1 MIEIIFISSSR
12 TKFAHIDYLLEGS
25 KYYITQQR
33 NYGIGYIEP
42 RIYDREKLLKESY
55 KDAKKRF
62 SKTVSNAENKF
73 FILEDTSVVIDAL
86 SDENKEVPG
95 LDIKYWM
102 KENTFDAIDK
112 ILKEK
117 RNRKC
122 TVRSDILLHLP
133 KNLQDKYN
141 QEYIVF
147 VGKQKGFICRKESDF
162 NTNPLYPWLDNKT
175 FNKWF
180 VPNDYEIQD
189 ISISQLSI
197 EEATKY
203 DFRNHAINKMIHF
216 LDEEKLF
223 EYRSQKIE
231 YYTPTLFDASIF
243 ILVSSTCAGKS
254 TLAEYMAD
262 SHGYYHIEAS
272 DFMYLEYYKRHGVSS
287 AVSIGDFAQKALEDD
302 PTIVAKQV
310 VGFCRSLGS
319 VPIVISGFR
328 TEKETMYFQ
337 NKNQKEVQVL
347 FIDTEQKIRYERC
360 KKRNRSDVAMTLEKF
375 KAKDLQQYDMGVRIL
390 ETTVENRI
398 SNNSTFDNFYTSFE
412 NGFSHL
418 IKYYPLD
425 EGKKIENMRL
435 EELILVTLSSY
446 VGKFYTTTEIAKLI
460 NDKFPRVKP
469 KSKNNVSR
477 YFNQS
482 FHPYYDIAME
492 NDTNKYAIN
501 TTGLSQARHLIK

>member
-1 MIEIIFISSSR
+1 MIEIVFISSSR
-12 TKFAHIDYLLEGS
+12 TKFAHIEFALRDSRYKLS
-25 KYYITQQR
+25 PQK

-55 KDAKKRF
+55 EDAKERF
-62 SKTVSNAENKF
+62 SKTVSNAGNKF

-86 SDENKEVPG
+86 SDEDKEVPG

-102 KENTFDAIDK
+102 KENTFDTIDK

-133 KNLQDKYN
+133 KNLQEKYN

-147 VGKQKGFICRKESDF
+147 VGKQKGLICCKESDF

-180 VPNDYEIQD
+180 VPNGYEMQD
-189 ISISQLSI
+189 TSISQLKI

-203 DFRNHAINKMIHF
+203 DFRNHAIKKMIHF

-223 EYRSQKIE
+223 EHRSQKIE

-262 SHGYYHIEAS
+262 THGYYHIEAS
-272 DFMYLEYYKRHGVSS
+272 DFMHLEYHKRHGVGSTV
-287 AVSIGDFAQKALEDD
+287 AIGNFAQKALEDD

-310 VGFCRSLGS
+310 VEFCRSLGS

-328 TEKETMYFQ
+328 TEKETMFFQ
-337 NKNQKEVQVL
+337 EKNQKEVQVV

-360 KKRNRSDVAMTLEKF
+360 KKRKRADVAMTSEKF

-390 ETTVENRI
+390 ENNVESKI
-398 SNNSTFDNFYTSFE
+398 SNNSTFDNFYTSLE
-412 NGFSHL
+412 SGFSHL

-435 EELILVTLSSY
+435 EELILVTLSSEF
-446 VGKFYTTTEIAKLI
+446 GKFYTTTEISKLI
-460 NDKFPRVKP
+460 NNKFSELKP
-469 KSKNNVSR
+469 KNKNNVSR

-482 FHPYYDIAME
+482 FHPYYDIKI
-492 NDTNKYAIN
+492 DGDVKKYALN
-501 TTGLSQARHLIK
+501 TTGLSAARHLTK

>member
-1 MIEIIFISSSR
+1 MIEIVFISSNR
-12 TKFAHIDYLLEGS
+12 TKFSHIEYGLRDSRYKLS
-25 KYYITQQR
+25 PQK

-55 KDAKKRF
+55 EDAKERF

-73 FILEDTSVVIDAL
+73 FILEDTSVAIDAL
-86 SDENKEVPG
+86 SNEDKEVPG

-102 KENTFDAIDK
+102 RENTFDTIDK
-112 ILKEK
+112 ILKE
-117 RNRKC
+117 RGNRKC

-147 VGKQKGFICRKESDF
+147 VGEQEGLICREESNFD
-162 NTNPLYPWLDNKT
+162 TNALYPWLDNKT

-180 VPNDYEIQD
+180 VPNDYEMQD
-189 ISISQLSI
+189 TPISQLKI

-203 DFRNHAINKMIHF
+203 DFRNHAIKKMIHF

-223 EYRSQKIE
+223 EHRSQKIE

-262 SHGYYHIEAS
+262 THGYYHIEAS
-272 DFMYLEYYKRHGVSS
+272 DFMYLEYHKRHGVGSS
-287 AVSIGDFAQKALEDD
+287 VAIGDFAQKALEDD

-310 VGFCRSLGS
+310 VEFCRTLAS

-337 NKNQKEVQVL
+337 EKNQKKVQVL
-347 FIDTEQKIRYERC
+347 FIDTEQDIRYERC
-360 KKRNRSDVAMTLEKF
+360 KERNRADAVMTSKKF
-375 KAKDLQQYDMGVRIL
+375 KAKDLQQYDMGIRIL
-390 ETTVENRI
+390 EKNVENRI
-398 SNNSTFDNFYTSFE
+398 SNNSTFDDFYNLLEDGYSQ
-412 NGFSHL
+412 L
-418 IKYYPLD
+418 LKYYPLGR
-425 EGKKIENMRL
+425 GKKVENMRL
-435 EELILVTLSSY
+435 EELILVTLCDE
-446 VGKFYTTTEIAKLI
+446 VGKFYTTTEISKLI
-460 NDKFPRVKP
+460 NNKFMELEP
-469 KSKNNVSR
+469 KNKNNVSR
-477 YFNQS
+477 YFNQF
-482 FHPYYDIAME
+482 FHPYYDIKIDA
-492 NDTNKYAIN
+492 DVNKYALN
-501 TTGLSQARHLIK
+501 TTGVSQARFLL